1 LLQKRFFGNKA
12 KDKAISGDG
21 FAIRG
26 CDKKIDL
33 QEIRSN
39 GPALEGGLSWRDGK
53 SKWGRPSLNIAEA

>member
-1 LLQKRFFGNKA
+1 VLQKRFFGNKA
-12 KDKAISGDG
+12 KEKAISGDG

-39 GPALEGGLSWRDGK
+39 GPALE
-53 SKWGRPSLNIAEA
+53 